1 MKRKK
6 VITIGII
13 TFMVVALCI
22 GTFSLLQWRAS
33 LNITRN
39 QVNYDN
45 GDIIYIPDK
54 ENLSFEKESCTL
66 YYNNLLSVHLL
77 SDLSEKEKKML
88 ADLVNGQIVSDIS
101 GCINFMQIK
110 VKETS
115 LEELNRMAD
124 IINQSESV
132 LYASYDT
139 PMFMQ
144 PSAADNNPWSDNT
157 SAPESNRGKEDT
169 PNGSDWWAEAIGA
182 YTAWEYVDSHEDELE
197 SVTVGVIDSGF
208 FTEHEDLNNKITML
222 TENTVDTHGTAVAG
236 VIAAINNSKGTRGVA
251 DRANLLCVDYDI
263 YGENIIVADISWCI
277 EQTKQLYESDCK
289 VINNSFGFS
298 LESENSYSNSDI
310 KKFLKSLDDYSGAN
324 LKSYNEYL
332 QCIENVAEANG
343 IHLGLM
349 IAELYV
355 DAKKSDKDFLIVQSA
370 GNGYDN
376 NCTQGYD
383 ATYSCYYCDITE
395 ENFENTIVKFYPT
408 IETMNERLNS
418 LGVTY
423 KDIRDHIL
431 IVGATRNQ
439 MDGNGNNLMCN
450 WSCYGSQVDIVAPG
464 EGLFVCGAFENGISK
479 YNVDWNGTSFSA
491 PMVSGAAALL
501 WSIDQSLSAADARK
515 LLFES
520 GTKAVGVGEDAGTEY
535 PMLNIGESVKKL
547 TGWNNAANIQEGL
560 YIVPGTQN
568 ILYVEQDED
577 EISFTAWWFKLAS
590 IEETAALNGSDA
602 QFVCGEESI
611 GQTSGKLHFEASKAI
626 LTLDE
631 NRFPYINEQ
640 TEYIWLRDSLW
651 ELSEEQL
658 QQIGQELK
666 VPADLNIEYTQD
678 KAYYWEAGGRYATYV
693 QIIYNDEVIATAT
706 VDSFT
711 GELIK
716 DIQMYSKS

>member
-124 IINQSESV
+124 TINQSESV

-289 VINNSFGFS
+289 VIN
-298 LESENSYSNSDI
+298 SN
-310 KKFLKSLDDYSGAN
+310 
-324 LKSYNEYL
+324 
-332 QCIENVAEANG
+332 
-343 IHLGLM
+343 
-349 IAELYV
+349 
-355 DAKKSDKDFLIVQSA
+355 
-370 GNGYDN
+370 
-376 NCTQGYD
+376 
-383 ATYSCYYCDITE
+383 
-395 ENFENTIVKFYPT
+395 
-408 IETMNERLNS
+408 
-418 LGVTY
+418 
-423 KDIRDHIL
+423 
-431 IVGATRNQ
+431 
-439 MDGNGNNLMCN
+439 
-450 WSCYGSQVDIVAPG
+450 
-464 EGLFVCGAFENGISK
+464 
-479 YNVDWNGTSFSA
+479 
-491 PMVSGAAALL
+491 
-501 WSIDQSLSAADARK
+501 
-515 LLFES
+515 
-520 GTKAVGVGEDAGTEY
+520 
-535 PMLNIGESVKKL
+535 
-547 TGWNNAANIQEGL
+547 
-560 YIVPGTQN
+560 
-568 ILYVEQDED
+568 
-577 EISFTAWWFKLAS
+577 
-590 IEETAALNGSDA
+590 
-602 QFVCGEESI
+602 
-611 GQTSGKLHFEASKAI
+611 
-626 LTLDE
+626 
-631 NRFPYINEQ
+631 FPHQ
-640 TEYIWLRDSLW
+640 
-651 ELSEEQL
+651 
-658 QQIGQELK
+658 
-666 VPADLNIEYTQD
+666 
-678 KAYYWEAGGRYATYV
+678 
-693 QIIYNDEVIATAT
+693 
-706 VDSFT
+706 
-711 GELIK
+711 
-716 DIQMYSKS
+716 